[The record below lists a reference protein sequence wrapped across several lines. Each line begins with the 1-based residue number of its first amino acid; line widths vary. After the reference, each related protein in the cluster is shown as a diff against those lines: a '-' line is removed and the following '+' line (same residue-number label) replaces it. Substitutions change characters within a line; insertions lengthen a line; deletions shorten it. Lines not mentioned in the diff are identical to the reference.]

1 MNNDEN
7 SKVTLNEPN
16 NSILR
21 KSSNLPYPNLST
33 KLGAT
38 STNMLYYI
46 SLIAPNVLVGFF
58 LLLSV
63 FNQNYKG
70 ISYLI
75 GITLLFQVSN
85 VLNTMI
91 TLNNQ
96 NNSSKETCHSYGIFS
111 SNGGLSYG
119 TLVYIFTLSYLLI
132 PMLINNIVNI
142 PLIFSLAIMTILDA
156 NVSINQNC
164 TNFVN
169 VAYST
174 VLGIIFG
181 VAWASIIYSI
191 APHLTY
197 HVDYITSNKLAC
209 SMPSEQKYKCKVM
222 KNGEIIG

>member
-1 MNNDEN
+1 MTDN
-7 SKVTLNEPN
+7 
-16 NSILR
+16 
-21 KSSNLPYPNLST
+21 KSSNSSAPTDKILNRLSNPNFFKRLN
-33 KLGAT
+33 GT

-70 ISYLI
+70 VAYLI
-75 GITLLFQVSN
+75 GITTLLQVSS

-96 NNSSKETCHSYGIFS
+96 DNSSKDTCHSYGIFS
-111 SNGGLSYG
+111 SNGGLSFG
-119 TLVYIFTLSYLLI
+119 TLVYIFTFSYLLI

-156 NVSINQNC
+156 TVNIKQNC
-164 TNFVN
+164 TNGVN
-169 VAYST
+169 VMFSI

-181 VAWASIIYSI
+181 VAWASLIYSI
-191 APHLTY
+191 APQLTY

-209 SMPSEQKYKCKVM
+209 SMPSDQKYKCKVM